1 MIQATSFEMLAKRDQ
16 LEICSINLYEVEQRL
31 DELRQ
36 PLQDEP
42 ELLQQA
48 LEQVPVCYHNHLDI
62 FSKKASD
69 VLSPHHPSR
78 DHVIALE
85 KDKTTDNLH
94 YSPLYKMLLAELEA
108 CRTYI
113 RDNLEKGFIVPS
125 DAP

>member
-1 MIQATSFEMLAKRDQ
+1 M
-16 LEICSINLYEVEQRL
+16 EICSINLYEVEQRL

-48 LEQVPVCYHNHLDI
+48 LEQVPVCYHNHLNI
-62 FSKKASD
+62 FSKKAFN

-78 DHVIALE
+78 NHVIALK
-85 KDKTTDNLH
+85 KDKTTNDLR

-108 CRTYI
+108 YWTYI
-113 RDNLEKGFIVPS
+113 CDNLKKGFIVPS
-125 DAP
+125 NAP